1 MRSSL
6 RRLEVISDLFSS
18 LVSRGVKCLK
28 PVKPR
33 IGGQAVIEGVMM
45 RGPKTTAIA
54 VRKNDDIII
63 KTQENQSLQD
73 KYKFLKL
80 PILRG
85 VVALIEMLILGIQVL
100 SYSASVAGLDE
111 EEELTGKDI
120 AFALVSALGFAIL
133 LFIALPTLAVR
144 FISSNLQSPFLLS
157 LAEGI
162 LRIAIFVL
170 YIVAISFMKDIRR
183 VFEYHG
189 AEHKVVHCL
198 EHDEKLTPENAKKY
212 TTIHPRCGTSFMMI
226 VMVVSI
232 LLFSFIGWPGLIQR
246 ILSRILLLPVVSGIS
261 YEFIRLAGESD
272 SIIVKILNTPGMW
285 LQRLT
290 TREPDE
296 SQLEVAI
303 AALKSVL
310 N

>member
-1 MRSSL
+1 M
-6 RRLEVISDLFSS
+6 
-18 LVSRGVKCLK
+18 K
-28 PVKPR
+28 PVKPK

-63 KTQENQSLQD
+63 KTQENRSIQD
-73 KYKFLKL
+73 KYTFLNL

-85 VVALIEMLILGIQVL
+85 VVALIEMLILGIQTL
-100 SYSASVAGLDE
+100 SYSASVAGFED
-111 EEELTGKDI
+111 EEELTSKEL
-120 AFALVSALGFAIL
+120 AFALISALGFAIL
-133 LFIALPTLAVR
+133 LFVVLPTIAAK
-144 FISSNLQSPFLLS
+144 FISGNLQNPFLIS
-157 LAEGI
+157 LLEGLI
-162 LRIAIFVL
+162 RITIFVI
-170 YIVAISFMKDIRR
+170 YIVAISLMKDIRR

-189 AEHKVVHCL
+189 AEHKVVHCY
-198 EHDEKLTPENAKKY
+198 ENNEPLTPGNAKKY

-232 LLFSFIGWPGLIQR
+232 LLFSFMGWPNIILR
-246 ILSRILLLPVVSGIS
+246 IISRIVMLPVVSGIS
-261 YEFIRLAGESD
+261 YEFIRLAGKCNSP
-272 SIIVKILNTPGMW
+272 IIRALNAPGMW

-296 SQLEVAI
+296 AQLEVAI
-303 AALKSVL
+303 AALKGVL

>member
-1 MRSSL
+1 ML
-6 RRLEVISDLFSS
+6 Q
-18 LVSRGVKCLK
+18 
-28 PVKPR
+28 PVKPK

-54 VRKNDDIII
+54 VRKDDDIII
-63 KTQENQSLQD
+63 KTQENRSLQD
-73 KYKFLKL
+73 KYSFLKL

-85 VVALIEMLILGIQVL
+85 MVALVEMLVLGIQTI
-100 SYSASVAGLDE
+100 SYSASVAGLED

-120 AFALVSALGFAIL
+120 AFALVSALGFAVL
-133 LFIALPTLAVR
+133 LFIVLPTIVAR
-144 FISSNLQSPFLLS
+144 FLSGNLQSPFLLS
-157 LAEGI
+157 FIEGLI
-162 LRIAIFVL
+162 RIAIFVI
-170 YIVAISFMKDIRR
+170 YIAAISLMKDIRR

-189 AEHKVVHCL
+189 AEHKVVHCY
-198 EHDEKLTPENAKKY
+198 ENNEKLTPENAKKY
-212 TTIHPRCGTSFMMI
+212 TTIHPRCGTSFMMV

-232 LLFSFIGWPGLIQR
+232 LLFSLMGWPGLILR
-246 ILSRILLLPVVSGIS
+246 IVSRIVMLPVVSGVS
-261 YEFIRLAGESD
+261 YEFIRLAGKSD
-272 SIIVKILNTPGMW
+272 SPFIRLINTPGLW

-303 AALKSVL
+303 AALKGVL

>member
-1 MRSSL
+1 M
-6 RRLEVISDLFSS
+6 
-18 LVSRGVKCLK
+18 K
-28 PVKPR
+28 PVCPK

-63 KTQENQSLQD
+63 KTQENHSVQD

-85 VVALIEMLILGIQVL
+85 IVSLVEMLVLGIQVI
-100 SYSASVAGLDE
+100 SYSASVAGLDD

-120 AFALVSALGFAIL
+120 AFALISAFAFAIL
-133 LFIALPTLAVR
+133 LFIVLPTIAVR
-144 FISSNLQSPFLLS
+144 FISGNLQNPFLLS
-157 LAEGI
+157 LAEGL
-162 LRIAIFVL
+162 LRIAIFVI
-170 YIVAISFMKDIRR
+170 YIAAISTMKDIRR

-189 AEHKVVHCL
+189 AEHKAVHCL
-198 EHDEKLTPENAKKY
+198 EHNDKLTPENAKKY

-232 LLFSFIGWPGLIQR
+232 LLFSFIGWQGLLLR
-246 ILSRILLLPVVSGIS
+246 ILSRIVLLPVIAGIS
-261 YEFIRLAGESD
+261 YEFIRLAGESE
-272 SIIVKILNTPGMW
+272 SIFVKVLNTPGMW

-303 AALKSVL
+303 AALKSVIS
-310 N
+310 

>member
-1 MRSSL
+1 
-6 RRLEVISDLFSS
+6 
-18 LVSRGVKCLK
+18 LK
-28 PVKPR
+28 PVIPK

-45 RGPKTTAIA
+45 RGPKTTAVA
-54 VRKNDDIII
+54 VRKNGEIIV
-63 KTQENQSLQD
+63 KTQENHSLQE

-85 VVALIEMLILGIQVL
+85 IVTLVETLVLGIQVL
-100 SYSASVAGLDE
+100 SYSASVAGLDD
-111 EEELTGKDI
+111 EEELSSKDI
-120 AFALVSALGFAIL
+120 AIAMISAFGFAIL
-133 LFIALPTLAVR
+133 LFVVLPTLAVK
-144 FISSNLQSPFLLS
+144 FISGNLQDPLLMS
-157 LAEGI
+157 LAEG
-162 LRIAIFVL
+162 LVRIVIFVS
-170 YIVAISFMKDIRR
+170 YVAAISTMKDIRR

-189 AEHKVVHCL
+189 AEHKAVHCL
-198 EHDEKLTPENAKKY
+198 EHNEKLTPENAKKY

-232 LLFSFIGWPGLIQR
+232 LLFSFIGWPGLLQR
-246 ILSRILLLPVVSGIS
+246 ILSRIILLPVVAGVS

-272 SIIVKILNTPGMW
+272 SIFVKILNTPGMW

>member
-1 MRSSL
+1 
-6 RRLEVISDLFSS
+6 
-18 LVSRGVKCLK
+18 LK
-28 PVKPR
+28 PVKPK

-54 VRKNDDIII
+54 VRKNDEIIV
-63 KTQENQSLQD
+63 KTQENHSLQD
-73 KYKFLKL
+73 KYKVLKL

-85 VVALIEMLILGIQVL
+85 IVALIEMLVLGIQVL

-111 EEELTGKDI
+111 EEELTGKDM
-120 AFALVSALGFAIL
+120 AFALISAFAFAIL
-133 LFIALPTLAVR
+133 LFVVLPTLAVK
-144 FISSNLQSPFLLS
+144 FIGGNLQNPFLLS
-157 LAEGI
+157 LAEG
-162 LRIAIFVL
+162 LVRIAIFVI
-170 YIVAISFMKDIRR
+170 YVAAISTMKDIRR

-189 AEHKVVHCL
+189 AEHKAVHCY
-198 EHDEKLTPENAKKY
+198 ENNEKLTPENAKKY

-232 LLFSFIGWPGLIQR
+232 LLFSFIGWPGLLYR
-246 ILSRILLLPVVSGIS
+246 IFSRIVLLPVVAGVS

-272 SIIVKILNTPGMW
+272 SVIVKILNTPGMW

-310 N
+310 S